1 MKQSMRNQHMQDLDQ
16 ERKRNN
22 NYQQHNFQL
31 EHSNQSIREDLN
43 KKTSLLAEKDSRM
56 HHLERLSLGLNNLC
70 KSMLEEVGK
79 SADQEKVSEFKSR
92 FTDYDV

>member
-1 MKQSMRNQHMQDLDQ
+1 
-16 ERKRNN
+16 
-22 NYQQHNFQL
+22 
-31 EHSNQSIREDLN
+31 
-43 KKTSLLAEKDSRM
+43 LAEKDSRM